1 MTDPV
6 QIPDWLPR
14 CTNVVAQGQLKRGSR
29 IKVNFNGRATQFE
42 IVDLTPPTTFGWA
55 DREARVGSRVFF
67 HLQFSGGQTQLTMK
81 SLWTPHSWRDRVA
94 GEPVP
99 GGDWR
104 PFLLRGAE
112 DVGKQVQRE
121 G

>member
-1 MTDPV
+1 MTDPA

-14 CTNVVAQGQLKRGSR
+14 CSNIDPQGPLRKGSR
-29 IKVNFNGRATQFE
+29 IKVHFNGRATQFE

-81 SLWTPHSWRDRVA
+81 SLGTPQSGREWLA
-94 GEPVP
+94 GKAVP
-99 GGDWR
+99 EGDGREVFCGG
-104 PFLLRGAE
+104 RGKL
-112 DVGKQVQRE
+112 GKP
-121 G
+121 